1 MKFCCEEM
9 GTLMEFYDI
18 QSIIDLKKKS
28 SQRVCFETASHLRH
42 VELGKQY
49 IFFTITL
56 YCELAYLEVETK
68 CS

>member
-49 IFFTITL
+49 IFL
-56 YCELAYLEVETK
+56 Q
-68 CS
+68 